1 MRVPQRVPL
10 RVPLRVQFPA
20 IAIACA
26 LLTACGIKGPL
37 YLPAPGTASAPP
49 AGADHSKPVVPK
61 DLIKESPLE

>member
-20 IAIACA
+20 IALACA

-61 DLIKESPLE
+61 DLIKDSPLE